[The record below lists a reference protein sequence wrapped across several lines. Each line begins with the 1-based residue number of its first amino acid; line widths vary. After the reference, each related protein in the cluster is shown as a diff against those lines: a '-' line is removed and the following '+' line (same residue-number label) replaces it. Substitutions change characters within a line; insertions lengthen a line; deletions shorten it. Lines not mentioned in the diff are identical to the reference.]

1 MAGSGSG
8 TPGWYPDPEARHESR
23 YWDGSTWT
31 AHVADNGVASN
42 ELPPPIVPASD
53 GADRP
58 ALATVLESPTPTP
71 KAKAKGNGKKWLLI
85 GTVVVVVVLVIGALA
100 SKSDDSGSS
109 GGGGGGGSFH
119 MKIADQAVFLAGDFG
134 DIDRLG
140 NDTNATAYCDDAAA
154 SLQRATEIVSRW
166 SSDLQKAW
174 SAAEGHFETAVTACR
189 AGDGQAMVRA
199 YNRAESLLDGLRSL
213 LGRLDCHLDPQD
225 PSGEIC
231 K

>member
-1 MAGSGSG
+1 
-8 TPGWYPDPEARHESR
+8 
-23 YWDGSTWT
+23 
-31 AHVADNGVASN
+31 VAST
-42 ELPPPIVPASD
+42 ELPPPIVSVTD

-58 ALATVLESPTPTP
+58 VLATVLESPTPAP
-71 KAKAKGNGKKWLLI
+71 NAKAKGNGKKWLLI
-85 GTVVVVVVLVIGALA
+85 GAVVVVVVLVIGALA

-109 GGGGGGGSFH
+109 GGGGGGSFH

-140 NDTNATAYCDDAAA
+140 NDTNAKAYCDDAAA
-154 SLQRATEIVSRW
+154 SLQRATEIVRGW

-199 YNRAESLLDGLRSL
+199 YNRAESVLDGLRSL

-225 PSGEIC
+225 PDGEIC